1 MSRCIYLRACV
12 RLRPMPSDGSAVVLL
27 HGLNASGNAWQ
38 DVAPLLRSYHQ
49 VYAPTAIGHR
59 GGPPVQR
66 RPVTIRDVVDW
77 AERYL
82 DEHGLQR
89 PHLVGHSMGG
99 FVAIELARRGR
110 AASVCV
116 FAPGGFWSSGDGLRI
131 GTMTKVRRGAVM
143 ARLTR
148 PITPLV
154 LKSSTVRRLWFR
166 GSAACHADRIT
177 AKRGVQIVDDYIECT
192 VSAEIFST
200 DGEHIAPLDP
210 LPCPVTL
217 AWSEKDAILPVA
229 WYGPNARERLPQ
241 AAFKIL
247 PDVGHD
253 PMMDDPSLVAR
264 TILAATG
271 AAKN

>member
-110 AASVCV
+110 AASVCA
-116 FAPGGFWSSGDGLRI
+116 FAPGGFWSSGDGLRTR
-131 GTMTKVRRGAVM
+131 TMTKVRKGAVM
-143 ARLTR
+143 ALLTR
-148 PITPLV
+148 PITPLRTEV
-154 LKSSTVRRLWFR
+154 VDGASALVPWERRVPRRSNNREAGRSDRRRLHRVRSQRRNFF
-166 GSAACHADRIT
+166 DRRR
-177 AKRGVQIVDDYIECT
+177 AHCT
-192 VSAEIFST
+192 SR
-200 DGEHIAPLDP
+200 P

-241 AAFKIL
+241 AAFKLL